1 MLCYHVPGSCTK
13 LEADR
18 EIGNI
23 ACIIVFMAAILGSVL
38 LVVVLFA

>member
-1 MLCYHVPGSCTK
+1 MLCYRVPGSCTK

-23 ACIIVFMAAILGSVL
+23 ACIVFMAAILGSVL